1 MKKLRKQKSKR
12 KNHLNLGD
20 FFFFLLFS
28 CSSAKKSVTLQAKT
42 GKLLYYNIMKRIV
55 LSILCAIFTLSL
67 VAKSVTPAASLPAY
81 YEKIDGKSGK
91 TLFDAVQTVTKVG
104 YSSLGYDGLW
114 TAFKTTDKKNN
125 GQVWDMYSDCN
136 WTFGSDQCGSY
147 SSECD
152 CYNREHSIPKS
163 WFGGSTSGPGCDIFH
178 LVPTDG
184 KVNGMRSN
192 YAFGEVSSASYTYDG
207 AKKGSAKSIT
217 ITGGNT
223 IAGNTGTTIS
233 ASGTVFEPR
242 DEYKGDFARGY
253 MGSLLR
259 WAGEKAFTT
268 GEGSDI
274 FTTTFTT
281 GSFGLTKYG
290 VALLMKWHRQDPVS
304 KKEIDRNNGIQQ
316 TQGNRNP
323 FIDYPYLAEYIWGEK
338 AGETLYLDDIMTAYD
353 ADFVLGESDGSRED
367 VVHTPVLSVS
377 NTTVNFPSVLV
388 DEESSVSIKVTGV
401 YLTSSVTLTISGE
414 DADMFETSCS
424 SLTINEA
431 NSSITQNNVILTYV
445 PTEKGQH
452 TATLQIASQGAE
464 TLTVKLYGACNAA
477 CQVTWMVNGEEYT
490 AGNPTTS
497 LAAGSKVTTIPI
509 APKSPCTESN
519 QFVGWSEEV
528 IDKPQDDMPADLF
541 SDASEAPA
549 VSHDVIYNAVFA
561 TLEETEILATPA
573 APVTMDLDNTDGWT
587 LFGLIRDTKHWRMV
601 KDSYIESPSINIASI
616 ISITINMRTYGGTSY
631 NTIEFSANGTKIGEL
646 KAANKTLNTYTWTPT
661 TTLSGSG
668 SLRFT
673 SKTNTDQNGPALS
686 SIHIEMAG
694 GGAITEYYYSNYVT
708 YCGPTTD
715 IVEVQHSKQVGNK
728 VIRNGQLLI
737 EYNGVYYNTVGQQV
751 Q

>member
-1 MKKLRKQKSKR
+1 
-12 KNHLNLGD
+12 
-20 FFFFLLFS
+20 
-28 CSSAKKSVTLQAKT
+28 
-42 GKLLYYNIMKRIV
+42 MKRIV
-55 LSILCAIFTLSL
+55 LSIFVCAVVASTALYADIPAGYYNSADSKKGSALLSALHNCIDGHTTLS
-67 VAKSVTPAASLPAY
+67 
-81 YEKIDGKSGK
+81 
-91 TLFDAVQTVTKVG
+91 
-104 YSSLGYDGLW
+104 YSSLENYYDDTDLTADGYI
-114 TAFKTTDKKNN
+114 
-125 GQVWDMYSDCN
+125 WDMYSTCKFTINDDG
-136 WTFGSDQCGSY
+136 GSQSRI
-147 SSECD
+147 CD
-152 CYNREHSIPKS
+152 VWNKEHSVPQS
-163 WFGGSTSGPGCDIFH
+163 WFGEASPMKSDLFH
-178 LVPTDG
+178 VYPTDAR
-184 KVNGMRSN
+184 VNNFRSN
-192 YAFGEVSSASYTYDG
+192 YPYGETSNRSYIDGDSKALGYLGSS
-207 AKKGSAKSIT
+207 
-217 ITGGNT
+217 NF
-223 IAGNTGTTIS
+223 
-233 ASGTVFEPR
+233 SGYSGKVFEPV
-242 DEYKGDFARGY
+242 DQYKGDFARTYFY
-253 MGSLLR
+253 MVARYLDKSFNKSENGKVVFTYSN
-259 WAGEKAFTT
+259 GTT
-268 GEGSDI
+268 GL
-274 FTTTFTT
+274 TTYAVNLF
-281 GSFGLTKYG
+281 L
-290 VALLMKWHRQDPVS
+290 KWHRQDPVS
-304 KKEIDRNNGIQQ
+304 QKEIDRNNAVYKHQK
-316 TQGNRNP
+316 NRNP

-338 AGETLYLDDIMTAYD
+338 KNETMVLDELMSSSDPEFIP
-353 ADFVLGESDGSRED
+353 GESDGSRED
-367 VVHTPVLSVS
+367 VVRTPVLSVS
-377 NTTVNFPSVLV
+377 NTTVNFPSVLL

-401 YLTSSVTLTISGE
+401 YLTSNVTLTITGE
-414 DADMFETSCS
+414 DAAMFETSCS

-497 LAAGSKVTTIPI
+497 LAAGSKVTTLPI

-528 IDKPQDDMPADLF
+528 IDAPQDDMPADLF

-561 TLEETEILATPA
+561 TLEETEVLATPA
-573 APVTMDLDNTDGWT
+573 APVTMDLNNTDGWT
-587 LFGLIRDTKHWRMV
+587 LSGLIRDSKHWRMV
-601 KDSYIESPSINIASI
+601 KDSYIVSPSINIASI
-616 ISITINMRTYGGTSY
+616 TSITINMRTYGGTSY
-631 NTIEFSANGTKIGEL
+631 NTIEFSANGAKIGEL
-646 KAANKTLNTYTWTPT
+646 KAANNNLNTYTWTPT

>member
-1 MKKLRKQKSKR
+1 MKRT
-12 KNHLNLGD
+12 
-20 FFFFLLFS
+20 LLFVF
-28 CSSAKKSVTLQAKT
+28 CSFFAIAVVAKT
-42 GKLLYYNIMKRIV
+42 
-55 LSILCAIFTLSL
+55 
-67 VAKSVTPAASLPAY
+67 VTPASSLPAY
-81 YEKIDGKSGK
+81 YQQIDGKAGK
-91 TLFDAVQTVTKVG
+91 TLFDAVQKVTKTG

-114 TAFKTTDKKNN
+114 TAFKTTDKKSN
-125 GQVWDMYSDCN
+125 GQVWDMYSNCN

-147 SSECD
+147 SNECD

-223 IAGNTGTTIS
+223 IAGNTGATIS

-367 VVHTPVLSVS
+367 VVRTPVLSVS
-377 NTTVNFPSVLV
+377 TTTVNFPSVLV
-388 DEESSVSIKVTGV
+388 DEESAASIKVTGM
-401 YLTSSVTLTISGE
+401 YLTANVTFTISGE
-414 DADMFETSCS
+414 DADMFETSRS
-424 SLTINEA
+424 SLTIAEA
-431 NSSITQNNVILTYV
+431 NSSTSQNNLTLTYV

-452 TATLQIASQGAE
+452 SGTLQIASEGAE

-490 AGNPTTS
+490 VGNPTTT
-497 LAAGSKVTTIPI
+497 LAAGSKVSNLPA
-509 APKSPCTESN
+509 APKSPCAESS

-528 IDKPQDDMPADLF
+528 ITTPQDDMPIDLF
-541 SDASEAPA
+541 SDSKDAPA
-549 VSHDVIYNAVFA
+549 VSHDVVYNAVFA
-561 TLEETEILATPA
+561 HLTETDSSTPETLILAKGQET
-573 APVTMDLDNTDGWT
+573 GWT
-587 LFGLIRDTKHWRMV
+587 ISGTSYTNKYWILK
-601 KDSYIESPSINIASI
+601 KNAYIESPVVNLSKLQSMTLNV
-616 ISITINMRTYGGTSY
+616 RTYGGTSY
-631 NTIEFSANGTKIGEL
+631 NIIDITCNGQMLTTIDAENSTL
-646 KAANKTLNTYTWTPT
+646 KDKTWKPT
-661 TTLSGSG
+661 TALSGEG
-668 SLRFT
+668 KIRFSST
-673 SKTNTDQNGPALS
+673 DNTDANGPAIAKVTINL
-686 SIHIEMAG
+686 EG
-694 GGAITEYYYSNYVT
+694 GTSYVYTDYITS
-708 YCGPTTD
+708 CGPTTD
-715 IVEVQHSKQVGNK
+715 IVDVQQPQQVGNK
-728 VIRNGQLLI
+728 VLRDGQLLI
-737 EYNGVYYNTVGQQV
+737 EYNGVYYNTLGV
-751 Q
+751 QL